1 MIVFWRRT
9 DMHGLERAH
18 IDHSGD
24 AIRALST
31 VLSEEAG
38 GLRCDYD
45 WRIDPD
51 GSTRRVSVTLHGT
64 SRLRSLTVE
73 RSQLGWM
80 IDGPHRPDLD
90 GAQEP
95 DLSVTPFCNTLPI
108 HRLPAETGSEL
119 TLDTVY
125 IDGRDPSVV
134 RSRQRYI
141 RVAQQIVRYVDL
153 GAHAGFE
160 ASLLLD
166 ADNLVLRYE
175 GLFERL
181 HPSG

>member
-9 DMHGLERAH
+9 DIRGLERAR
-18 IDHSGD
+18 IDFDSD
-24 AIRALST
+24 TPCAVST

-45 WRIDPD
+45 WQIDPD
-51 GSTRRVSVTLHGT
+51 RSTRRLCVTRHGADGP
-64 SRLRSLTVE
+64 RSLTVE
-73 RSQLGWM
+73 RSALGWM
-80 IDGPHRPDLD
+80 IDGLHRSDLD

-108 HRLPAETGSEL
+108 HRLPTETGSEI

-125 IDGRDPSVV
+125 IDGRDLSVV
-134 RSRQRYI
+134 RSRQRYV
-141 RVAQQIVRYVDL
+141 RLAPEIVRYIDL
-153 GAHAGFE
+153 GACEGFE

-166 ADNLVLRYE
+166 RDNLVLRYE